1 MMINKVYKF
10 RLYPSDMQK
19 IVIHKTFGC
28 NKLLYNKMLSLKK
41 EENNLTSFDIFL
53 LLIFLFLLLSIL
65 SHFKSV

>member
-1 MMINKVYKF
+1 MMINKVCKF

-19 IVIHKTFGC
+19 IVNHKTFGC

>member
-1 MMINKVYKF
+1 MMINKVCKF

-41 EENNLTSFDIFL
+41 EEN
-53 LLIFLFLLLSIL
+53 
-65 SHFKSV
+65 KSL

>member
-1 MMINKVYKF
+1 MMINKAYKF
-10 RLYPSDMQK
+10 RLYPSEEQK
-19 IVIHKTFGC
+19 VLIHKTFGC
-28 NKLLYNKMLSLKK
+28 NRLLYNKMLSLKK